1 MSPLVIQIFIFML
14 VTFSLG
20 IALGWLIWRF
30 DQDAGQSA
38 DTVNTEID
46 FWRSNLEQCRFERD
60 NEQKQLAAA
69 HEEKNLLK
77 RRIASLEQ
85 KIQAQ
90 AQAQAKS

>member
-1 MSPLVIQIFIFML
+1 MSPFVIQIFVFMF
-14 VTFSLG
+14 VTFGLG
-20 IALGWLIWRF
+20 LMLGWLIWRF
-30 DQDAGQSA
+30 EDDAAPSA
-38 DTVNTEID
+38 ETVNTEID

-85 KIQAQ
+85 KVQTLTP
-90 AQAQAKS
+90 KT